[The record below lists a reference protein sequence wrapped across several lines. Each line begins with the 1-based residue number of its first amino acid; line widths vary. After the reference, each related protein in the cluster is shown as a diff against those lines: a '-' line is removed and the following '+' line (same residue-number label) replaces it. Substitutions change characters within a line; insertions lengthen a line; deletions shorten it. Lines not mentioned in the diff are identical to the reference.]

1 MLAWSSPLRA
11 GYLWAFALLPLVFA
25 APAAAQVTP
34 DNSLTLQAAM
44 DRALTANPTIAAA
57 RLTSAINLAGRAL
70 AGERLNPEATVEFE
84 KETPKQ
90 AYGFALP
97 LELGGKRAKRI
108 AVSEATIRAGE
119 AELTATIAQVRN
131 EVRRAYYEVLVADAR
146 LLVLREMRDL
156 AQRVRDTA
164 QARFDA
170 GDAPRLEVLQA
181 SLVLA
186 AAENET
192 IAVQGTS
199 VAARTR
205 LNALIGQPL
214 DTSQRL
220 STSLD
225 AGGPVE
231 VDAALNLAR
240 TGSAELA
247 LLDRQIEQQRARLAL
262 AHALR
267 TPDLVPTATLTHDAE
282 PEFTYGWRAGRRRDA
297 PDLHDSLGGRRSR
310 ANHARP
316 ARWPSGRPR
325 FSASTGEVTA
335 AAAAA
340 EAHRQTYIR
349 YRDLILPQAQQVEQL
364 AQDSYQLGQTGIASL
379 LQSLQASRDLRLRS
393 LDAVSRASCGDRGS
407 RARHWSSPP
416 MTLAKHHCRVIPLA
430 LCSSRSLGVPRA
442 DGGRS

>member
-1 MLAWSSPLRA
+1 MLVWSSPLRA
-11 GYLWAFALLPLVFA
+11 AYLWAFALLPLVFA

-34 DNSLTLQAAM
+34 DNALTLQAAL
-44 DRALTANPTIAAA
+44 DRALAANPTIAAA
-57 RLTSAINLAGRAL
+57 RLTSAIHLAGRAL
-70 AGERLNPEATVEFE
+70 AGERPNPEATVEFE

-108 AVSEATIRAGE
+108 AVSEATIHAGE

-131 EVRRAYYEVLVADAR
+131 EVRRAYYEVLVAEAR
-146 LLVLREMRDL
+146 LLVLSELRDL
-156 AQRVRDTA
+156 SQRVRDTA

-192 IAVQGTS
+192 IAVQGVS

-240 TGSAELA
+240 TGSATLA

-282 PEFTYGWRAGRRRDA
+282 PEFTYGWRAGLA
-297 PDLHDSLGGRRSR
+297 VTVPIFTTH
-310 ANHARP
+310 
-316 ARWPSGRPR
+316 
-325 FSASTGEVTA
+325 SAGVAVEQTTLDQLMAQRQAAVQRMTGEVTA

-393 LDAVSRASCGDRGS
+393 LDAVSELHAAIADLEQAIG
-407 RARHWSSPP
+407 A
-416 MTLAKHHCRVIPLA
+416 PL
-430 LCSSRSLGVPRA
+430 P
-442 DGGRS
+442 

>member
-1 MLAWSSPLRA
+1 VIVWSSPLRA
-11 GYLWAFALLPLVFA
+11 GYLWAFALLTLVFA

-44 DRALTANPTIAAA
+44 DRALAANPTIAAA
-57 RLTSAINLAGRAL
+57 RLTSAIHLAGRAL
-70 AGERLNPEATVEFE
+70 AGERPNPEATVEFE

-90 AYGFALP
+90 SYGVAVP

-108 AVSEATIRAGE
+108 AVSEATIHAGE

-131 EVRRAYYEVLVADAR
+131 EVRRAYYDVLVAEAR
-146 LLVLREMRDL
+146 LVVLRELRDL

-186 AAENET
+186 AAENEA
-192 IAVQGTS
+192 IATQGVL
-199 VAARTR
+199 VAAQTR

-231 VDAALNLAR
+231 MDAALNLAR
-240 TGSAELA
+240 TGSATLA

-282 PEFTYGWRAGRRRDA
+282 PEFTYGWRAGLA
-297 PDLHDSLGGRRSR
+297 VTVPIFTTH
-310 ANHARP
+310 
-316 ARWPSGRPR
+316 
-325 FSASTGEVTA
+325 SAGVAVEQTTLDQLMAQRQAAVQRMTGEVTA

-364 AQDSYQLGQTGIASL
+364 AQDSYQLGQTGLASL

-393 LDAVSRASCGDRGS
+393 LDAVSELHAAIADLEQAIG
-407 RARHWSSPP
+407 A
-416 MTLAKHHCRVIPLA
+416 PL
-430 LCSSRSLGVPRA
+430 P
-442 DGGRS
+442 

>member
-1 MLAWSSPLRA
+1 MLVWSSPLRA
-11 GYLWAFALLPLVFA
+11 AYLWAFALLPLVFA

-34 DNSLTLQAAM
+34 DNALTLQAAL
-44 DRALTANPTIAAA
+44 DRALAANPTIAAA
-57 RLTSAINLAGRAL
+57 RLTSAIHLAGRAL
-70 AGERLNPEATVEFE
+70 AGERPNPEATVEFE

-108 AVSEATIRAGE
+108 AVSEATIHAGE

-131 EVRRAYYEVLVADAR
+131 EVRRAYYEVLVAEAR
-146 LLVLREMRDL
+146 LLVLRELRDL
-156 AQRVRDTA
+156 SQRVRDTA

-192 IAVQGTS
+192 IAVQGVS

-240 TGSAELA
+240 TGSATLA

-282 PEFTYGWRAGRRRDA
+282 PEFTYGWRAGLA
-297 PDLHDSLGGRRSR
+297 ITVPIFTTH
-310 ANHARP
+310 
-316 ARWPSGRPR
+316 
-325 FSASTGEVTA
+325 SAWVAVEQTTLDQLMAQRQAAVQRMTGEVTA

-393 LDAVSRASCGDRGS
+393 LDAVSELQAAIADLEQAIG
-407 RARHWSSPP
+407 A
-416 MTLAKHHCRVIPLA
+416 PL
-430 LCSSRSLGVPRA
+430 P
-442 DGGRS
+442 

>member
-1 MLAWSSPLRA
+1 MLVWSSPLRA
-11 GYLWAFALLPLVFA
+11 AYLWAFALLPLVFA

-34 DNSLTLQAAM
+34 DNALTLQAAL
-44 DRALTANPTIAAA
+44 DRALAANPTIAAA
-57 RLTSAINLAGRAL
+57 RLTSAIHLAGRAL
-70 AGERLNPEATVEFE
+70 AGERPNPEATVEFE

-108 AVSEATIRAGE
+108 AVSEATIHAGE

-131 EVRRAYYEVLVADAR
+131 EVRRAYYEVLVAEAR
-146 LLVLREMRDL
+146 LLVLSELRDL
-156 AQRVRDTA
+156 SQRVRDTA

-192 IAVQGTS
+192 IAVQGVS

-240 TGSAELA
+240 TGSATLA

-282 PEFTYGWRAGRRRDA
+282 PEFTYGWRAGLA
-297 PDLHDSLGGRRSR
+297 VTVPIFTTH
-310 ANHARP
+310 
-316 ARWPSGRPR
+316 
-325 FSASTGEVTA
+325 SAGVAVEQTTLDQLMAQRQAAVQRMTGEVTA

-393 LDAVSRASCGDRGS
+393 LDAVSELQAAIADLEQAIG
-407 RARHWSSPP
+407 A
-416 MTLAKHHCRVIPLA
+416 PL
-430 LCSSRSLGVPRA
+430 P
-442 DGGRS
+442 